1 MSTTRPAVEAYIR
14 RLENPLTQSYAAD
27 YYAYRLGLRPE
38 PAAPP
43 SLDWSEAELV
53 CLHIDG
59 LFDR

>member
-1 MSTTRPAVEAYIR
+1 MSTTRPEVEDYIR
-14 RLENPLTQSYAAD
+14 RLANPLTQSYAAD

-38 PAAPP
+38 PAVPP
-43 SLDWSEAELV
+43 SLGELAELV